1 MTVSSTGLEPGRGGV
16 RRFRPGVGWKV
27 RGFIVLRK
35 IGKKAH
41 LLIVLTMFLVLTL
54 HGGTAAK
61 ENGITL
67 QEAIEL
73 ALANPNNLG
82 AAQRAVDEAAAKK
95 AQAAASRWPA
105 LSFNSQ
111 YTKIGP
117 HTTVDM
123 TDLTVYPLPDGSM
136 RVIPGIT
143 DAEASG
149 SYNTGFSLQLPLYMG
164 GKLNS
169 AVKLAGYGEESAELS
184 YALET
189 ENLIQQVIQA
199 YIGYLKVDRMWAL
212 SQEQIKIL
220 NEHLRLVETNLR
232 LGYAAKTDLLATEI
246 QLTQAELAAVK
257 AEHGRK
263 LAAEHLSNLLGIDP
277 TALVLR
283 SEPRIKA
290 DFALPTVESA
300 LQQAEKER
308 PELKNLAVAIR
319 MAEENLKMSQGYWK
333 PNLALVGTY
342 GTQNQSSPTLDDAIW
357 TYTLNLD
364 WKLWSGGAGRAEAK
378 AAAAN
383 LDKLQHQWAQSKE
396 LIALEVRQNFLA
408 VAEAG
413 RVRELT
419 ALIRRQAEEN
429 YELVKAKYELGA
441 ATNLELL
448 TAQTTLNS
456 ALNDQVTAEYDYYLA
471 VSAFYK
477 TLGQTAQFLQEV
489 SEDA

>member
-1 MTVSSTGLEPGRGGV
+1 MVKKGS
-16 RRFRPGVGWKV
+16 F
-27 RGFIVLRK
+27 FIVLT
-35 IGKKAH
+35 
-41 LLIVLTMFLVLTL
+41 LLFVLTL
-54 HGGTAAK
+54 NGGIAAK

-105 LSFNSQ
+105 LSFSSQ

-117 HTTVDM
+117 HTTVNM
-123 TDLTVYPLPDGSM
+123 ADLTIYPLPDGTYREFPS
-136 RVIPGIT
+136 IT
-143 DAEASG
+143 DVDATG

-164 GKLNS
+164 GKINS
-169 AVKLAGYGEESAELS
+169 AVKLAGYGVESAEFS

-199 YIGYLKVDRMWAL
+199 YIGFLKVDRMWAL
-212 SQEQIKIL
+212 SQDQIKIL
-220 NEHLRLVETNLR
+220 KEHLRLVETNLR

-263 LAAEHLSNLLGIDP
+263 IAAEHLGNLLGIDP
-277 TALVLR
+277 AALVLS

-290 DFALPTVESA
+290 DFTLPAVEQA
-300 LQQAEKER
+300 LQQAEAER
-308 PELKNLAVAIR
+308 PELKSLAVAIR
-319 MAEENLKMSQGYWK
+319 MAEENLKLSRSYWK

-342 GTQNQSSPTLDDAIW
+342 GTQNQSSPTLEDAIW

-364 WKLWSGGAGRAEAK
+364 WKLWSGGAGRAEAE

-383 LDKLQHQWAQSKE
+383 LHKLQHTWAQSKE
-396 LIALEVRQNFLA
+396 LIALEVRQNYLA

-429 YELVKAKYELGA
+429 YAMVKTKYELGA

-477 TLGQTAQFLQEV
+477 TLGQTARFLQEV

>member
-1 MTVSSTGLEPGRGGV
+1 MFSN
-16 RRFRPGVGWKV
+16 
-27 RGFIVLRK
+27 
-35 IGKKAH
+35 GKKSGFYLIFI
-41 LLIVLTMFLVLTL
+41 LLLVLTL
-54 HGGTAAK
+54 PGGVGAR

-82 AAQRAVDEAAAKK
+82 AAQQGIAEAVAKQ
-95 AQAAASRWPA
+95 AQAAAGRWPTI
-105 LSFNSQ
+105 SFNTQ
-111 YTKIGP
+111 YTKVGP
-117 HTTVDM
+117 YSTEQPM
-123 TDLTVYPLPDGSM
+123 
-136 RVIPGIT
+136 IPGKTIDV
-143 DAEASG
+143 DATG
-149 SYNTGFSLQLPLYMG
+149 SYNTGFSMQMPLYMG
-164 GKLNS
+164 GKINS
-169 AVKLAGYGEESAELS
+169 AVKLADYGVDSAELV
-184 YALET
+184 YAAET
-189 ENLIQQVIQA
+189 DNLIQQVIQA

>member
-1 MTVSSTGLEPGRGGV
+1 MRNM
-16 RRFRPGVGWKV
+16 
-27 RGFIVLRK
+27 
-35 IGKKAH
+35 GKKAGFYIVFT
-41 LLIVLTMFLVLTL
+41 LLLVLIV
-54 HGGTAAK
+54 HGETTAQEK
-61 ENGITL
+61 GITL
-67 QEAIEL
+67 QKAIEL

-82 AAQRAVDEAAAKK
+82 AAQQAVDEAAAKK

-105 LSFNSQ
+105 LSFNTQ

-117 HTTVDM
+117 YTTEHPMMPGVSVD
-123 TDLTVYPLPDGSM
+123 V
-136 RVIPGIT
+136 
-143 DAEASG
+143 DATG
-149 SYNTGFSLQLPLYMG
+149 SYNTGFNLQLPLYMG

-169 AVKLAGYGEESAELS
+169 AVNLAGYGVDSAELA
-184 YALET
+184 YTLET

-199 YIGYLKVDRMWAL
+199 YIGFLKVDRMWAL

-263 LAAEHLSNLLGIDP
+263 IAAEHLSNLLGLDP
-277 TALVLR
+277 DILVLS

-290 DFALPTVESA
+290 DFTLPGVELALE
-300 LQQAEKER
+300 QAEAER
-308 PELKNLAVAIR
+308 PELKSLAVAIR
-319 MAEENLKMSQGYWK
+319 MAEENLKLSQGYWK
-333 PNLALVGTY
+333 PNLALIGTY
-342 GTQNQSSPTLDDAIW
+342 GTQNQSSPTLDDAVW

-364 WKLWSGGAGRAEAK
+364 WKLWSGGAGRAEAE

-383 LDKLQHQWAQSKE
+383 LHKLQHQWAQSKE
-396 LIALEVRQNFLA
+396 LVALEVRQNFLA

-429 YELVKAKYELGA
+429 YEMVKAKYELGA

-477 TLGQTAQFLQEV
+477 TLGQTTQFLQEV

>member
-1 MTVSSTGLEPGRGGV
+1 MRKMRKTG
-16 RRFRPGVGWKV
+16 
-27 RGFIVLRK
+27 GFY
-35 IGKKAH
+35 
-41 LLIVLTMFLVLTL
+41 LLLVLLLVMTWP
-54 HGGTAAK
+54 GGTAAAV
-61 ENGITL
+61 EGITL
-67 QEAIEL
+67 REAIEL

-95 AQAAASRWPA
+95 AQAAAGRWPTI
-105 LSFNSQ
+105 SFNTQ

-117 HTTVDM
+117 YTVEM
-123 TDLTVYPLPDGSM
+123 PGMSFPVGMGTVE
-136 RVIPGIT
+136 IPST
-143 DAEASG
+143 VEKVEASG
-149 SYNTGFSLQLPLYMG
+149 SYSTSLSLQLPLYMG

-169 AVKLAGYGEESAELS
+169 AVKLAGYGVESAGFS

-199 YIGYLKVDRMWAL
+199 YIGFLKVDRMWAL
-212 SQEQIKIL
+212 SLEQIKIL
-220 NEHLRLVETNLR
+220 KEHLRLVETNLR
-232 LGYAAKTDLLATEI
+232 LGYAAKTDLLATQI

-263 LAAEHLSNLLGIDP
+263 MAAEHLGNLLGVDP
-277 TALVLR
+277 AALVLS

-290 DFALPTVESA
+290 GFTLPALELA
-300 LQQAEKER
+300 LQQAEAER
-308 PELKNLAVAIR
+308 PELQNLAVAIR
-319 MAEENLKMSQGYWK
+319 MAEENLKLSKGYWK
-333 PNLALVGTY
+333 PSLALIGTY
-342 GTQNQSSPTLDDAIW
+342 GTQNQSSPTLEDAVW

-364 WKLWSGGAGRAEAK
+364 WRLWSGGAGRAEVE

-383 LDKLQHQWAQSKE
+383 LHKLQHTWAQSKE

-429 YELVKAKYELGA
+429 YELIKAKYELGA

-471 VSAFYK
+471 VAAFYK